1 MSVSGVGGP
10 RVPPSTTTRADTAP
24 RAAAAA
30 PAETAQRAT
39 GHSQVSEFEGAEQ
52 PQRTAEKPLTDEEL
66 QQVDAWAKGLVDNA
80 GYSPEAADRMKTEV
94 LKRMGE
100 FVKNNPNAT
109 PEQLAEQMGKAA
121 SGARAEEMFNQNW
134 LNQMMSQIQQRAKE
148 ALSGLFR

>member
-10 RVPPSTTTRADTAP
+10 RVPPSTRSESTQRAT
-24 RAAAAA
+24 AAA
-30 PAETAQRAT
+30 PTATEQRATAT
-39 GHSQVSEFEGAEQ
+39 GHSQASEFESSA
-52 PQRTAEKPLTDEEL
+52 PTRTQQKPLTDEEL
-66 QQVDAWAKGLVDNA
+66 QQVDAWAKSLVDDS
-80 GYSPEAADRMKTEV
+80 GYSPEAAGRMKAEV

-109 PEQLAEQMGKAA
+109 TEQLGEELKKSA

-148 ALSGLFR
+148 AMSSLFK